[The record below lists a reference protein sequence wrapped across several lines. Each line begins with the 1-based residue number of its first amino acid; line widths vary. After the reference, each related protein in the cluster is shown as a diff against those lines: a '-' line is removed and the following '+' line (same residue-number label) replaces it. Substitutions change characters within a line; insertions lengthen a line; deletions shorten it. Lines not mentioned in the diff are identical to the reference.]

1 MSEEQTTFDYL
12 EATLNQA
19 ILGAL
24 GHVSSKQK
32 LSKARNF
39 MAFLIILLYMSATI
53 FLAFNWAYVIYA
65 YIKKGQTYVTVVQ
78 ALGSSAQ
85 AQTFR
90 WVSGITSGINT
101 DIADTITIWRC
112 WIVWG
117 QRWTVVILPIL
128 LFLSQGGAAL
138 GGPYLCALIN
148 AFDSFCCFALH
159 ADLYDTSNGGNT
171 PGKSE
176 INWTTMYLSFS
187 LATTLLCTTLI
198 IYRIVTVRR
207 SPDGISAA
215 ARVYRGIVEILV
227 ESALLYAIS
236 LILSIVL
243 IARGGAASAYPQI
256 IYVTITG
263 IAPTLIMARVA
274 SGQARPNDSWQASHV
289 SALQFGSGTP
299 ENTQT
304 DGIMSTSGRENDL
317 EHGEPNH
324 YD

>member
-1 MSEEQTTFDYL
+1 MQTR
-12 EATLNQA
+12 QA
-19 ILGAL
+19 IPAVEPSLVVTSTRHLYMHYVTHLMDDILQQTKTVQSPKFHGL
-24 GHVSSKQK
+24 H
-32 LSKARNF
+32 
-39 MAFLIILLYMSATI
+39 IILLYISVTI
-53 FLAFNWAYVIYA
+53 FLAFNWAYVIYV
-65 YIKKGQTYVTVVQ
+65 YIKNGETYVTILQ
-78 ALGSSAQ
+78 ALGSSPQ
-85 AQTFR
+85 AQTFC

-117 QRWTVVILPIL
+117 RRWMVIILPIL
-128 LFLSQGGAAL
+128 LFLSQGVFG
-138 GGPYLCALIN
+138 
-148 AFDSFCCFALH
+148 CFALH
-159 ADLYDTSNGGNT
+159 ADLYETSNGNT
-171 PGKSE
+171 ALGKSE

-187 LATTLLCTTLI
+187 LATTLLCTALI

-207 SPDGISAA
+207 SSDGISAA

-227 ESALLYAIS
+227 ESALLYAVS
-236 LILSIVL
+236 LILFIVL

-256 IYVTITG
+256 IYVTVTG
-263 IAPTLIMARVA
+263 IAPALIVARVT
-274 SGQARPNDSWQASHV
+274 SGQARPNDSWQASHI

-304 DGIMSTSGRENDL
+304 DDIMSTSRREIDL